1 MNFPEIENTAK
12 YLKKTSKCLHCK
24 GKYEI
29 EDINVIATTGV
40 EGLFE
45 MKCFKCKKST
55 IVTVLLSP
63 SPSPSPSPSSNPK
76 TKDKKE
82 VFIENSVREHRIL
95 NRGKRITDNDI
106 LDTKI
111 FLDKFDGNFEKFFN
125 EKHQ

>member
-1 MNFPEIENTAK
+1 MNLPEIENTAK
-12 YLKKTSKCLHCK
+12 HLKKTSKCLHCK
-24 GKYEI
+24 SKYEL
-29 EDINVIATTGV
+29 EDINVIATTGT

-55 IVTVLLSP
+55 IVTVLLNP
-63 SPSPSPSPSSNPK
+63 STK

-82 VFIENSVREHRIL
+82 VFIENSIREHRVM
-95 NRGKRITDNDI
+95 NRGKKITDNDI
-106 LDTKI
+106 LDTKL